1 MRRFVSSAAALLVC
15 CVTYAQDENDDRA
28 LTDCLR
34 ATWAKRFVCERVDDS
49 INCLVESEERLT
61 NSINACIESDPS
73 LNPDAITSETA
84 SF

>member
-1 MRRFVSSAAALLVC
+1 MRWFVSTAAALLVC
-15 CVTYAQDENDDRA
+15 CVTYAQNENDDRA
-28 LTDCLR
+28 LADCLR
-34 ATWAKRFVCERVDDS
+34 AAWAKRIVCERLDDS

-73 LNPDAITSETA
+73 RNPDALTSETT